1 MKRQPHTTNALRT
14 LLWAAG
20 AVALFAL
27 CYALISPNYAAQAQ
41 QAADTPTPVAPQDDD
56 GDSSDGGG
64 VSGQGDPE
72 NTPTPPSTDGGVS
85 GQTTLAKPTGFTG
98 VGANGSIRLDWNN
111 AAGATEYEVQQ
122 WDGHVSP
129 ARWRALP
136 FTSNRTFTIRFSGS
150 SAVAGGHI
158 NGTSYGHRVRSKSG
172 SNYSAWTYRTTIAGI
187 RPGIPTGLTG
197 VGGNNTIRLDWNDV
211 ANATGY
217 EVMQWD
223 GHVSPPRWRKL
234 PFTSNRT
241 FTIRFSGSSAVVG
254 GLITDTTYA
263 HVVRSKGPGVL
274 RSSWS
279 AAIETKATD
288 ATATPTRTAT
298 ATPTPTPSAT
308 ATRTPTRTPT
318 PTNTPSATPTPTPS
332 ATHTPTLTPTPTN
345 TPQSGT
351 ATPTPTPSPRPL
363 VLTVD
368 AANPLVGQLVTLNA
382 NKSADNAHHGNV
394 VWTTFKQCNEE
405 VNGAAG
411 CEASEWTDVE
421 LRCRYA
427 DNWKNTYRSLYD
439 AQCRGG
445 ANGNTALAR
454 YSSPKTV
461 FYRAFGFYAS
471 ARAIGWPG
479 SALRP
484 SNIVKVVWS
493 GATVTPTPTHTATHT
508 PRPGSTSTPTPTPS
522 PRTPILSADSTNP
535 SVGQLVTLSVSK
547 PTGNAHHGNIDWSN
561 FTQCGKETNGA
572 ASCNSSEWTNVEL
585 RCRYANNWKSTYPSL
600 YDVQCRRG
608 AEGEKALARYSSP
621 KTLFYRAFVF
631 YASSIAIGWT
641 GNSGRFSNIIKVV
654 WGGSNATAT
663 PTTTATPT
671 PTNTPVSGATATPTR
686 TGTPTATPTLT
697 PTSTPTNTYTW
708 RTTLHSASE
717 GDEDGYDR
725 NDFGRID
732 SHEFYLNGVRY
743 WINYLKW
750 DESAAEVEFELT
762 YCLKPSE
769 FISLQLGSRI
779 FSSPTRVRHTEESCE
794 ANRSGDQ
801 EFEFDTSDNP
811 LRSGRSFDVA
821 LKLRSN
827 TAVSDPTRTPTPT
840 RTGTATPTATPTG
853 TGTATPT
860 PTATNTPV
868 SRATATPT
876 RTLTPT
882 NTPRF
887 TATPTLTP
895 TNTPDCSSATNGVS
909 GQAPGCEP
917 SGPIIPTRTPTATH
931 TPTYTP
937 TALPITVKVFRMD
950 HTVISRNDRQNLKD
964 FATYWKI
971 STSVEI
977 QIEVSNASSDYEFWL
992 SVPKNTGL
1000 DIASGPDGACDYSPS
1015 YQRTR
1020 PGSTSKVSAGSATG
1034 LASFYLVRC
1043 RLGTGS
1049 SSVTVHSELNGKSI
1063 SNTFG
1068 TLKIPPAPHRHDKT
1082 VWYRVCGATP
1092 TPPPNVNYV
1101 NSISL
1106 GAAEWNAV
1114 RNETGGLIVSK
1125 LRNEDN
1131 CSNPSDKAHDTNIG
1145 KEIVSVVRWDP
1156 GAPTPTATPASCV
1169 SRIPNALGCVD
1180 PTIYTDDSGHISD
1193 QTIHYK
1199 HPLSPNNSKKWTD
1212 ISNMIGPDEYYLPAM
1227 ISHEFGH
1234 TAGLGH
1240 NPASSNLMYY
1250 AADISDVNGILIP
1263 QAGDK
1268 KALKVLYGD
1277 HP

>member
-1 MKRQPHTTNALRT
+1 MKRQSYTTNELRT

-298 ATPTPTPSAT
+298 STPTLTPTAT

-368 AANPLVGQLVTLNA
+368 ATNPLVGQLVTLNA

-427 DNWKNTYRSLYD
+427 NNWKNTYRSLYD

-631 YASSIAIGWT
+631 YASSIAIGWP

-762 YCLKPSE
+762 YCLKSSE

-779 FSSPTRVRHTEESCE
+779 FSSPTRVRHTDESCE

-840 RTGTATPTATPTG
+840 RTGTATPTATPT
-853 TGTATPT
+853 
-860 PTATNTPV
+860 PTATNTSV
-868 SRATATPT
+868 SGATATPT

-895 TNTPDCSSATNGVS
+895 TNTTVSGCSDGAAGGVS
-909 GQAPGCEP
+909 GALGCTA
-917 SGPIIPTRTPTATH
+917 PTRTPTPFKHQKDH
-931 TPTYTP
+931 TAKYQVTTDRSMPAYHFTAVP
-937 TALPITVKVFRMD
+937 TAVAAWSTAIAFMPLPGIDASICEKNTGNCNSENTDDYLITVKFVAGNIDNTESPFD
-950 HTVISRNDRQNLKD
+950 TAGRNYTDCGDTSACVKPTNPQ
-964 FATYWKI
+964 TYG
-971 STSVEI
+971 
-977 QIEVSNASSDYEFWL
+977 NNPDNSS
-992 SVPKNTGL
+992 
-1000 DIASGPDGACDYSPS
+1000 
-1015 YQRTR
+1015 
-1020 PGSTSKVSAGSATG
+1020 
-1034 LASFYLVRC
+1034 
-1043 RLGTGS
+1043 
-1049 SSVTVHSELNGKSI
+1049 
-1063 SNTFG
+1063 
-1068 TLKIPPAPHRHDKT
+1068 
-1082 VWYRVCGATP
+1082 TP
-1092 TPPPNVNYV
+1092 TPEVVYNVFGEDAPVHLENMKIIIENPAYETTYLKERRWGIFWRTVRKDTRVYWTNDSSWTERQNWHSRECTRPP
-1101 NSISL
+1101 STGI
-1106 GAAEWNAV
+1106 EWCA
-1114 RNETGGLIVSK
+1114 
-1125 LRNEDN
+1125 
-1131 CSNPSDKAHDTNIG
+1131 
-1145 KEIVSVVRWDP
+1145 
-1156 GAPTPTATPASCV
+1156 
-1169 SRIPNALGCVD
+1169 
-1180 PTIYTDDSGHISD
+1180 
-1193 QTIHYK
+1193 
-1199 HPLSPNNSKKWTD
+1199 WT
-1212 ISNMIGPDEYYLPAM
+1212 YLPAVLM
-1227 ISHEFGH
+1227 HEFGH
-1234 TAGLGH
+1234 TLGIGGH
-1240 NPASSNLMYY
+1240 GATDLGVMDNPRN
-1250 AADISDVNGILIP
+1250 
-1263 QAGDK
+1263 DK
-1268 KALKVLYGD
+1268 KPTGNDLHLLKIIYVG
-1277 HP
+1277 HTREP